1 MSVLA
6 ACLALPADAPATSAS
21 AATADASPPI
31 TTFRMSFLLLAP
43 RRDFTFSCFQAVVQ
57 AFEPGRRG
65 RVERARDVVLRL
77 RCPKFPQGC
86 ELRDRVAVRPVDAQ
100 VRDRPSDPVCD

>member
-1 MSVLA
+1 MSVLD

-31 TTFRMSFLLLAP
+31 TTFRMLPPPSTP
-43 RRDFTFSCFQAVVQ
+43 PRDFSFSCFQPVVQ
-57 AFEPGRRG
+57 ASECRRG
-65 RVERARDVVLRL
+65 GGIEGTHDVGVCLRRPEL
-77 RCPKFPQGC
+77 PQRR

-100 VRDRPSDPVCD
+100 VGDRPGHLAR